1 MNTKSAQLKQD
12 FLTAAFLALTRV
24 FSLIVPDPC
33 VTMAAARKFRALSI
47 SMSCMGPQEGI
58 AQQINNVRLGRTC
71 TSALAFFSA
80 ESARYEAMLIFDRQ
94 DDMQATEWKIRIQDK
109 HDLRMARMAYDLAD
123 KQEPFDPI

>member
-1 MNTKSAQLKQD
+1 
-12 FLTAAFLALTRV
+12 
-24 FSLIVPDPC
+24 
-33 VTMAAARKFRALSI
+33 MAAVRKFRALSI

-94 DDMQATEWKIRIQDK
+94 DEMQATDWKIRLQDK
-109 HDLRMARMAYDLAD
+109 HDLRMARMDYDLAD

>member
-1 MNTKSAQLKQD
+1 
-12 FLTAAFLALTRV
+12 
-24 FSLIVPDPC
+24 
-33 VTMAAARKFRALSI
+33 MAAARKFRALSI

-71 TSALAFFSA
+71 TSALAFFPA

-109 HDLRMARMAYDLAD
+109 HDLRMARMDYVLAD